1 MKKYRI
7 EKDNSLMLMIDIQE
21 KLAPAIFNSEKIV
34 KNQKILIESFNKLN
48 IPILYTEQYPKG
60 LGRTLT
66 ELKDLLKENEPI
78 EKIVFSAY
86 TKELSEKLEM
96 LNIKDVIITGMEAHV
111 CVYQT
116 VRDLIENG
124 KNVFVVK
131 DAVGSRTEENYEN
144 ALFMMNDLGA
154 VITNTETLL
163 FDLIEKAGTDDFKFI
178 SKLIK

>member
-1 MKKYRI
+1 M
-7 EKDNSLMLMIDIQE
+7 EG
-21 KLAPAIFNSEKIV
+21 
-34 KNQKILIESFNKLN
+34 KN
-48 IPILYTEQYPKG
+48 
-60 LGRTLT
+60 
-66 ELKDLLKENEPI
+66 LLKENDPI

-86 TKELSEKLEM
+86 TEEVNEKLKM
-96 LNIKDVIITGMEAHV
+96 LNVKDIIITGMEAHV

>member
-7 EKDNSLMLMIDIQE
+7 QKDNSLMLMIDIQE

-34 KNQKILIESFNKLN
+34 KNQKILIESLYKLS

-60 LGRTLT
+60 LGRTLP
-66 ELKDLLKENEPI
+66 ELKNLLKENDPI

-86 TKELSEKLEM
+86 TEEVNEKLKM
-96 LNIKDVIITGMEAHV
+96 LNVKDIIITGMETHV

-116 VRDLIENG
+116 VRDLIENDY
-124 KNVFVVK
+124 NVFVVR